1 MKTKPQSQSANPY
14 KDDTNWTISNII
26 TLARILLVPLFV
38 AVMVCPW
45 PEWMNLPEIDMN
57 MKRYIAA
64 AIFILISGTDWL
76 DGYLARSRNE
86 VTTFGKFMD
95 PLADKILVAAAL
107 LVLIELGSLPSA
119 HHPCPRIHRLRCSY
133 DRRIRG
139 RRHRRELYR

>member
-1 MKTKPQSQSANPY
+1 MKTKPQSQCANSY

-45 PEWMNLPEIDMN
+45 PEWINLPEIDMN

-64 AIFILISGTDWL
+64 AIFILISCTDWL

-95 PLADKILVAAAL
+95 PLADKILVAAAIR
-107 LVLIELGSLPSA
+107 VSMRAS
-119 HHPCPRIHRLRCSY
+119 SSSKST
-133 DRRIRG
+133 RR
-139 RRHRRELYR
+139 